1 MESKGSSPI
10 TKKWPMVVSIVFA
23 ILFASSAIIAVS
35 EFQNISSLKSE
46 NATLSE
52 KISNLN
58 QQVNLMQSQSTISK
72 AEISQ
77 LSAEV
82 NSTQE
87 QLSSTQAQLNS
98 TQGQLN
104 RANSINNLQS
114 STTILNDQTIN
125 QPASSYSY
133 YTLSAP
139 YSGYFDVD
147 VQSSSSSNTYVTVIW
162 SAYGVSYSNTQ
173 TVGVQ
178 GSADF
183 VVLPSSSIEVEIGNT
198 NLVSGNSVTLSIFYY
213 Y

>member
-1 MESKGSSPI
+1 MESKGSSPS
-10 TKKWPMVVSIVFA
+10 TKKWPMVVSILFA

-35 EFQNISSLKSE
+35 EFQTISSLKSE
-46 NATLSE
+46 NATLSG

-58 QQVNLMQSQSTISK
+58 QQVNLLQSQSTISK

-82 NSTQE
+82 NSTQ
-87 QLSSTQAQLNS
+87 AQLNS
-98 TQGQLN
+98 S
-104 RANSINNLQS
+104 NSINNLQS

-133 YTLSAP
+133 YTLSAS
-139 YSGYFDVD
+139 YAGYFDVD

>member
-1 MESKGSSPI
+1 
-10 TKKWPMVVSIVFA
+10 MVVSILFA

-35 EFQNISSLKSE
+35 EFQTISSLKSE
-46 NATLSE
+46 NATLSD

-58 QQVNLMQSQSTISK
+58 QQVNLMQSQSTTSK
-72 AEISQ
+72 AEVSQ

-82 NSTQE
+82 NSTQ
-87 QLSSTQAQLNS
+87 A
-98 TQGQLN
+98 QLN

-147 VQSSSSSNTYVTVIW
+147 VQSSSSNTHVML
-162 SAYGVSYSNTQ
+162 
-173 TVGVQ
+173 
-178 GSADF
+178 F
-183 VVLPSSSIEVEIGNT
+183 VRHMG
-198 NLVSGNSVTLSIFYY
+198 
-213 Y
+213 